1 MAGHSQFKNIMHRKG
16 AQDAKRARA
25 FAKMIREITVSA
37 REGLP
42 DMAFNPRLRSAV
54 MAARA
59 ANMPRDTIERAIKKA
74 SGAGAGDDYVEIR
87 YEGYG
92 PGGVAILV
100 DVLTDNK
107 NRAASEIRH
116 AFSKNG
122 GNLGTP
128 GSVAHMFTKKGLI
141 VVEKDAADED
151 KLTEIVLKAA
161 GEGATDN
168 YQEVRYEGYGPAGGA
183 VIVEALTD
191 NRNRTAPALRTAFN
205 KYGGA
210 MGESGSV
217 SFMFNRLGGVRY
229 PEAAA
234 SADAMLEAAI
244 EAGADDVTSTAE
256 GHEVIVSVEG
266 FFAVRDAL
274 EQKFGTPLEARIE
287 WRPNITVPL
296 DEEKAAAVLK
306 LLDVL
311 EDDDDVQNVYAN
323 FEIADEIMQ
332 KLSA

>member
-92 PGGVAILV
+92 PGGVA
-100 DVLTDNK
+100 
-107 NRAASEIRH
+107 
-116 AFSKNG
+116 
-122 GNLGTP
+122 
-128 GSVAHMFTKKGLI
+128 
-141 VVEKDAADED
+141 
-151 KLTEIVLKAA
+151 
-161 GEGATDN
+161 
-168 YQEVRYEGYGPAGGA
+168 

-217 SFMFNRLGGVRY
+217 AFMFNRLGVVRY
-229 PEAAA
+229 PAAAA
-234 SADAMLEAAI
+234 SAEAMLEAAI
-244 EAGADDVTSTAE
+244 EAGADDVMSDAE
-256 GHEVIVSVEG
+256 GHEVIAGVDG
-266 FFAVRDAL
+266 FFALRDAL
-274 EQKFGTPLEARIE
+274 EQKFGPPTHAKIE

-332 KLSA
+332 KLSL